1 MYTLDQR
8 YREYMARFDEEKPL
22 RDSLAAVLKVE
33 QSNLMNALWAQQS
46 KIDASNLARTEA
58 ILKQYGYPG
67 KKLVGEPTNE
77 AVFYIIQ
84 HSDKIDTYLPQVK
97 QAAEH
102 GELPFRLYAMM
113 LDRSLMHQY
122 KPQIYGTQAS
132 CRTLQHEAKQQ
143 CFVWPI
149 ADYDDVNTLRKK
161 AGFTQ
166 TVEEYAQQLRAIYE
180 RTTVEAVKRKY
191 RF

>member
-8 YREYMARFDEEKPL
+8 YREYMSRVDGEKPL
-22 RDSLAAVLKVE
+22 RDSLTAVLKVG
-33 QSNLMNALWAQQS
+33 QGNLMSALWTQQS
-46 KIDASNLARTEA
+46 KIDVSNLARTEA

-97 QAAEH
+97 QAAEQ
-102 GELPFRLYAMM
+102 GELPFQLYAMM
-113 LDRSLMHQY
+113 LDRSLMNQE
-122 KPQIYGTQAS
+122 KSQIYGSQAACYS
-132 CRTLQHEAKQQ
+132 LRNENRSQ

-149 ADYDDVNTLRKK
+149 ADYDKVNALRKK
-161 AGFTQ
+161 AGFKQ
-166 TVEEYAQQLRAIYE
+166 TVEENAQRLQAVYE

-191 RF
+191 KL

>member
-1 MYTLDQR
+1 
-8 YREYMARFDEEKPL
+8 
-22 RDSLAAVLKVE
+22 VLKVD
-33 QSNLMNALWAQQS
+33 QGNLMNALWAQQS
-46 KIDASNLARTEA
+46 KIDASNRARTEA

-132 CRTLQHEAKQQ
+132 CRTLQHGTKQQ

-149 ADYDDVNTLRKK
+149 ANYDDVNALRKK
-161 AGFTQ
+161 AGFKQ

-191 RF
+191 NF